1 MASPPEVESKHAP
14 PLVECPNC
22 DHMLPQGM
30 GEVECD
36 ICGAVCRVSHEP
48 TMETLKGESVQCPH
62 CATVVVAGTE
72 KRPVELTCASCSG
85 IFVITR
91 KIVKVEIGCP
101 GCQSQLRIRPR
112 PGKRELRCPSCSNS
126 FNVTF

>member
-1 MASPPEVESKHAP
+1 
-14 PLVECPNC
+14 
-22 DHMLPQGM
+22 M

>member
-1 MASPPEVESKHAP
+1 MAPQPEVESKHAP

-30 GEVECD
+30 GEVECE
-36 ICGAVCRVSHEP
+36 ICGAVCRVTHEP
-48 TMETLKGESVQCPH
+48 TMEALKGESVQCPH
-62 CATVVVAGTE
+62 CSTVVIAGTE
-72 KRPVELTCASCSG
+72 KRPVELTCSLCSG
-85 IFVITR
+85 IFVIT
-91 KIVKVEIGCP
+91 KKTVKVEIGCP
-101 GCQSQLRIRPR
+101 GCQSRLRIRPR